1 MAYNY
6 KDPRFQ
12 RAILTANRDPRK
24 TGIGESERVTSNF
37 VNQQQGVANQLAQL
51 GLNKKAFASNMSLS
65 KKRLKFRQDATK
77 QGIQDAKSANKLGI
91 LGGLGTTL
99 LAGSIGRQRRK
110 VLEAETA
117 QRLAIL
123 ERMEAKYGGEE

>member
-12 RAILTANRDPRK
+12 RAILTANRDPRS
-24 TGIGESERVTSNF
+24 TGIGESQRVTANF
-37 VNQQQGVANQLAQL
+37 VGQQQGVANQLAQL
-51 GLNKKAFASNMSLS
+51 GLNKKVFANNMSLA
-65 KKRLKFRQDATK
+65 KQRMKFRQNSTK
-77 QGIQDAKSANKLGI
+77 QGIQDAKSASKLGI

-117 QRLAIL
+117 QRLAML
-123 ERMEAKYGGEE
+123 ERIEAKYGGA